1 MKYKLLVFDDVIDDI
16 ATYYHLGNHNTRHI
30 EVFFLLLPDQPLQAV
45 LFLVER
51 T

>member
-16 ATYYHLGNHNTRHI
+16 GTQQNLGIVNRHI
-30 EVFFLLLPDQPLQAV
+30 EVFFLLVRDQPLQAV